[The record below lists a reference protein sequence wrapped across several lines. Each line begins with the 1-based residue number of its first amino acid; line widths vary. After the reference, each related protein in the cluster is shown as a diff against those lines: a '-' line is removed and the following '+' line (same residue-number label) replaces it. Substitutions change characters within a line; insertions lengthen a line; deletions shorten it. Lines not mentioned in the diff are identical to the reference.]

1 MDHKS
6 KKKAQGHKDKY
17 NEEIASESA
26 IDRKQL
32 VHAPEEQSSK
42 GRGMG
47 WFGIILSLIA
57 LFFLPVIMG
66 AAGVIVGFVAY
77 RDGAKTLGVWAIV
90 IGLIAITV
98 RFFAPL
104 F

>member
-6 KKKAQGHKDKY
+6 KQKGHKHKQKF
-17 NEEIASESA
+17 NEEIASEPA

-32 VHAPEEQSSK
+32 AHKPEEQSSM

-90 IGLIAITV
+90 IGLIAIAV